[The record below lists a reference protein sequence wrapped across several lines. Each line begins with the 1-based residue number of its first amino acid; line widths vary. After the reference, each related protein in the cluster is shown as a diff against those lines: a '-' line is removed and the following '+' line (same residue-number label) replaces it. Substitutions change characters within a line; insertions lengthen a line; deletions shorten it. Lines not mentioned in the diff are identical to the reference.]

1 MRRAFLMA
9 VLALLMADA
18 SGVSSLLIPETCA
31 IGTTE
36 SAPDGGCP
44 GFCVRCTCG
53 CCASAV
59 VHTVPLNIV
68 ARDVPPVPFTVLSDH
83 RLPAGAAR
91 DILHVPKP
99 LLT

>member
-1 MRRAFLMA
+1 MRRAFMMA
-9 VLALLMADA
+9 VLTLIIADA
-18 SGVSSLLIPETCA
+18 SGVSALLTPEPCA
-31 IGTTE
+31 IGANE
-36 SAPDGGCP
+36 SALDSGCP

-59 VHTVPLNIV
+59 VHTVPVNIV
-68 ARDVPPVPFTVLSDH
+68 ARTVPPVLFTVLPDH
-83 RLPAGAAR
+83 RLPAGSAR